1 MKESSKLTY
10 RVGTFR
16 NVGLEAKW
24 TKQFNGGPIIVA
36 RDPNAESEHQRTSW
50 WSVDVKMF
58 DLMKESGVREGFNQS
73 TLLGDIFSIPA

>member
-16 NVGLEAKW
+16 NAGLEAKW

-36 RDPNAESEHQRTSW
+36 RNPHAEWDHQRTSW
-50 WSVDVKMF
+50 WSVDATMF
-58 DLMKESGVREGFNQS
+58 DVMKESGVREGFNQS
-73 TLLGDIFSIPA
+73 TLIGNVFSIPA